1 MGFPPGRQLQVWAGV
16 SPNRLGIPSLKEKQ
30 KTNYV
35 GRKKNKNPEKLV
47 LMQIAQVYTDK
58 QKKQT
63 PGYANS
69 MFVLSQTEGV
79 TQTQDT
85 SACMSEVQTDCFL

>member
-1 MGFPPGRQLQVWAGV
+1 
-16 SPNRLGIPSLKEKQ
+16 
-30 KTNYV
+30 
-35 GRKKNKNPEKLV
+35 
-47 LMQIAQVYTDK
+47 MQIAQVYTDK

-69 MFVLSQTEGV
+69 MFVFILSQTQGV

-85 SACMSEVQTDCFL
+85 SACMSEVQIDCFLQPLYYILYTLSYLLF